1 MQFLHGYDS
10 DGVFQRLHFTSAEQR
25 GDCREAGW
33 GEEGQPQVF
42 QPAFLSNHD
51 QAEGVLVL
59 IIFIQA
65 EVGRLW
71 LIVNYLWTLELKFCS
86 FCVVFFKFFSVLQQS
101 FASGKWVLQTCL
113 VVHGEKQPARRA
125 AQNTGWSSQAKREN
139 SRISSALPVVQLC
152 PIGWLSMGKGWFE
165 TPGTEKLGRVLE
177 FCNCYMEG
185 YVLSFRGIHAA
196 LLIEGLQG
204 ENIFL
209 RHMVL

>member
-33 GEEGQPQVF
+33 GEKGQPQVF

-71 LIVNYLWTLELKFCS
+71 LIVSYLWTLELNS
-86 FCVVFFKFFSVLQQS
+86 TVSVVFFLIFFSASAVICKWQVSAANLSCCPWGKATGKESSTKYQLEQ
-101 FASGKWVLQTCL
+101 SGKEGELQNQLSPSCGTA
-113 VVHGEKQPARRA
+113 VSHWMDVHGK
-125 AQNTGWSSQAKREN
+125 GVIWN
-139 SRISSALPVVQLC
+139 SRDWKAGESF
-152 PIGWLSMGKGWFE
+152 G
-165 TPGTEKLGRVLE
+165 VL
-177 FCNCYMEG
+177 
-185 YVLSFRGIHAA
+185 
-196 LLIEGLQG
+196 
-204 ENIFL
+204 
-209 RHMVL
+209 